1 MAEQHQ
7 QKKPSDGSRSRTGCI
22 TCRIR
27 KKKCDEQ
34 RPGCYACWSRGLA
47 CYGFNVP
54 APIWYNSKASW
65 KEVRDSVEAQRLRTF
80 AENRYKLSRKVGS
93 KIGSATTITLST
105 YISEKNDGENTLPY
119 SSLQLPNRPTP
130 NDVRMLPSVVLL
142 EAGVNIWQLRPET
155 VWWDSK
161 IRDLTS
167 DHSSSSHDET
177 RLLMIYLDVIH
188 PITHTFDRLDS
199 SSDRSWM
206 LERLVSKQALYCS
219 TLSISACF
227 ETSLTQP
234 PSINDIGI
242 CSKVRRLQSRAI
254 FELQKQ
260 IDEFV
265 MMKTT
270 PVEDFVWAGIQ
281 LLDVVTQL
289 ETLEIFSMLQ
299 GYWEIHHQAARRIL
313 NHIEICAPTKHQ
325 NSGSNVSAIGSTLS
339 SLRLCDTRRR
349 SLEFSICNFIW
360 VDVLAT
366 STFGALSYI
375 SCAFDYLE
383 LLRLE
388 IIKPE
393 KLMGCQGW
401 VMAIVLKISRL
412 EQWKV
417 MHQDQMP
424 AVDIKAEL
432 VHQSKQLREELIHGI
447 DKLENDQKHTNS
459 TSLEEDIRLVSIIWA
474 YGAQVLL
481 QVTIIDV
488 EANQFDMESNQFN
501 IDQTFVNI
509 CLQRLE
515 YLPTRLVMRTSW
527 PYTIAGSMALSEAQH
542 VRFRRIVSKTL
553 QEAQPPGISW
563 KGLAVME
570 ECWRLRRSQGQ
581 KNVGWREGMESLGAR
596 VILT

>member
-34 RPGCYACWSRGLA
+34 RPGCYSCWSRGLA

-54 APIWYNSKASW
+54 APVWYTNKASW
-65 KEVRDSVEAQRLRTF
+65 KEVRDSDEAKRLRTS
-80 AENRYKLSRKVGS
+80 AEIRYKLSRRNGS
-93 KIGSATTITLST
+93 KIGSATTTTLS
-105 YISEKNDGENTLPY
+105 IVMSEKNDGKNSRPY
-119 SSLQLPNRPTP
+119 SSLQLPSRPVP
-130 NDVRMLPSVVLL
+130 NNIRMLPSVVLL
-142 EAGVNIWQLRPET
+142 EASVNIWQLRPET

-161 IRDLTS
+161 IRDLTPNHGS
-167 DHSSSSHDET
+167 CSHDET
-177 RLLMIYLDVIH
+177 RLLMIYMDVIH
-188 PITHTFDRLDS
+188 PITHTFNRLDS
-199 SSDRSWM
+199 GRDRSWM

-234 PSINDIGI
+234 PRINDIGI
-242 CSKVRRLQSRAI
+242 CSKVMRLQGRAI
-254 FELQKQ
+254 LELQKQ

-265 MMKTT
+265 LMKAT

-299 GYWEIHHQAARRIL
+299 GHWEMHHQAARRIL
-313 NHIEICAPTKHQ
+313 NHIEICAPIKHR
-325 NSGSNVSAIGSTLS
+325 NSRSNVSAIGATLS
-339 SLRLCDTRRR
+339 SLLLCDTRRR
-349 SLEFSICNFIW
+349 SLDFSICNFIW
-360 VDVLAT
+360 IDVLAT

-375 SCAFDYLE
+375 PCAFDYLE
-383 LLRLE
+383 LLQLG
-388 IIKPE
+388 IIKPQE
-393 KLMGCQGW
+393 IMGCQGW
-401 VMAIVLKISRL
+401 IMAIILKISRL

-417 MHQDQMP
+417 MHQEQMH

-432 VHQSKQLREELIHGI
+432 VHQSKQLRDELRHGI
-447 DKLENDQKHTNS
+447 DKLENDYRRTKS
-459 TSLEEDIRLVSIIWA
+459 TSLEEDIRLVSIVWA

-488 EANQFDMESNQFN
+488 ESNQFDT
-501 IDQTFVNI
+501 DQTFVNI
-509 CLQRLE
+509 CLQKLE
-515 YLPTRLVMRTSW
+515 NLPTRLVMRTSW
-527 PYTIAGSMALSEAQH
+527 PYTITGSMALSEAQH
-542 VRFRRIVSKTL
+542 IRFRRIVSKTL

-563 KGLAVME
+563 KGLIVME
-570 ECWRLRRSQGQ
+570 ECWRLRRIQGE
-581 KNVGWREGMESLGAR
+581 KNVGWREAMESLGAR
-596 VILT
+596 VLLT